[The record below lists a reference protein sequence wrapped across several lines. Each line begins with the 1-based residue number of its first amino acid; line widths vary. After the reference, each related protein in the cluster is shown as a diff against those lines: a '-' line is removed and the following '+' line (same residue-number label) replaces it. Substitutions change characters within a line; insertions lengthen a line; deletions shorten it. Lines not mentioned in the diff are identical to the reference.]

1 MGREMKDSGVEWVGK
16 IPNNWSFIKSKYIFS
31 QKNKRGNKDNLQLL
45 TPSQKYGVIP
55 QTLYEELSG
64 MVAVKLKE
72 DTNFSLLKTIHNG
85 DFCISLRSFQGGF
98 EYCKYEGVVSPA
110 YQVFSADIPVCN
122 DYYKYLF
129 KDKSFIEKINSYTL
143 SLRDGKNIAFS
154 DFGYT
159 EIPVP
164 PLKEQLL
171 IANFLDKECSEID
184 NLTADI
190 EKQISLLEDYK
201 KSIITEAVTKGL
213 NPNVEFKDSGIEWI
227 GKIPKHWEITKI
239 KNLGNARNGL
249 TYSPSNLC
257 DENSGTLV
265 LRSSNIKNGK
275 LSFDDNVF
283 VNCLIK
289 NNLKVKKGDIL
300 ICSRNGS
307 AKLIGKSALI
317 DRDLNSSFGAFM
329 MIFRSKLN
337 TRYIKYILESDV
349 FKFNLSSYLTSTI
362 NQLTNQNFSNMKIVF
377 CNSEKE
383 QKEIVDF
390 LDKKCSEID
399 SLISDKKEQLEK
411 LASYKQSMIYEYVTG
426 KKEIPTQ
433 EIA

>member
-1 MGREMKDSGVEWVGK
+1 MAREMKDSGVEWIGDIPKHWKKCKGLQNKPTRATDEVLTCFRDGEVTLRKNRREDGFTVSIKEFGYQGIDIGDLVVHGMDGFAGAIGISDSRGK
-16 IPNNWSFIKSKYIFS
+16 ASPVLNVLETLSKDISKRFLMYELREMAKKGVFLALTSGIRVRSCDTNWSKLS
-31 QKNKRGNKDNLQLL
+31 NLEYLIP
-45 TPSQKYGVIP
+45 PSREQ
-55 QTLYEELSG
+55 
-64 MVAVKLKE
+64 
-72 DTNFSLLKTIHNG
+72 
-85 DFCISLRSFQGGF
+85 
-98 EYCKYEGVVSPA
+98 
-110 YQVFSADIPVCN
+110 SAI
-122 DYYKYLF
+122 
-129 KDKSFIEKINSYTL
+129 T
-143 SLRDGKNIAFS
+143 
-154 DFGYT
+154 
-159 EIPVP
+159 
-164 PLKEQLL
+164 
-171 IANFLDKECSEID
+171 NFLDKKCSEID

-201 KSIITEAVTKGL
+201 KSIITGAVTKGL

>member
-1 MGREMKDSGVEWVGK
+1 MAREMKDSGIEWIGNIPVTWTLMRVKHFFNISRGRVIPVTSLLSNGK
-16 IPNNWSFIKSKYIFS
+16 YPVFSSQTENNGCFGYLNTFDYKGPSITWTTDGAKAGTVFFRDGKYNCTNVCGILQLKTKFKNNS
-31 QKNKRGNKDNLQLL
+31 NLKFFTYAISMVAEKNKRYD
-45 TPSQKYGVIP
+45 I
-55 QTLYEELSG
+55 
-64 MVAVKLKE
+64 
-72 DTNFSLLKTIHNG
+72 NG
-85 DFCISLRSFQGGF
+85 FKIMSNEMANIKF
-98 EYCKYEGVVSPA
+98 A
-110 YQVFSADIPVCN
+110 YPC
-122 DYYKYLF
+122 
-129 KDKSFIEKINSYTL
+129 
-143 SLRDGKNIAFS
+143 
-154 DFGYT
+154 
-159 EIPVP
+159 
-164 PLKEQLL
+164 LKEQLL
-171 IANFLDKECSEID
+171 IANLLDKKCSVID
-184 NLTADI
+184 SLTADI

-201 KSIITEAVTKGL
+201 KSIITGAVTKGL